1 MSAEEAKQF
10 RPSRFTIRVKL
21 LLIVSA
27 VIVLGLS
34 SIIYLATVQY
44 RETSETGIQEY
55 NLSLARIIGLAVE
68 AELKKLTQASRNL
81 ATILRQSEI
90 GPGDKQRYLSEYF
103 QDNPYY
109 ISFALA
115 RRRRGAPDI
124 ERQHFN
130 EEYLNKHHLRKSD
143 IEKLN
148 RVFGGD
154 YSSSFKGMTVVKNV
168 SPGFGRPALGIS
180 LPAARNSGDGII
192 IVYVE
197 STRLLRAFRSSG
209 MGDVFQL
216 MMVDDTGT
224 VIAHSD
230 ENEALARSN
239 RLDVPIVRKMIE
251 SNTDNR
257 SLRYTFQNVD
267 YLGSFQTLDFARL
280 GIISTVEASRAFE
293 AVFRIQERNIK
304 ITVIAIALAFL
315 VILLFSRTL
324 TEPIK
329 HLVSATR
336 QVEEGR
342 FELEIRPS
350 TRDEIGVLTNSFLSM
365 AHGLAESERIK
376 ETFGKF
382 VSPEIRDLVLREEL
396 KLGGENKN
404 CAVLFSDL
412 RNFTAFSESRPPEE
426 VVELLNLY
434 FSNMVECIQ
443 RRHGV
448 VDKFI
453 GDAIMAHWGAAFSLG
468 NDTENAIEAALM
480 MRRALIDLN
489 VHLQTKSIPPIRFGC
504 SINTGPVIAGR
515 IGSDRRQEYTVIGNT
530 VNLASR
536 IEPLN
541 KRFAT
546 DILISQYAYEQVRG
560 VYRLYRSPPVDIRGK
575 TQTEIV
581 YSVLGRNDD
590 PDTPRTLKE
599 LRRRIGMSSAAKG

>member
-1 MSAEEAKQF
+1 MSEELPNQF

-21 LLIVSA
+21 LLIVST
-27 VIVLGLS
+27 VIVLSLS

-44 RETSETGIQEY
+44 RETSETSIQEY

-68 AELKKLTQASRNL
+68 TELKNLTQNSRNL
-81 ATILRQSEI
+81 AAILRQ
-90 GPGDKQRYLSEYF
+90 PGISDGDRRRYINEYF
-103 QDNPYY
+103 QDNPDY

-115 RRRRGAPDI
+115 RRRGENPDI
-124 ERQHFN
+124 GQQHFN
-130 EEYLNKHHLRKSD
+130 GQYLKKHRLRKSD
-143 IEKLN
+143 VEKLN

-154 YSSSFKGMTVVKNV
+154 YSRSFQGMTVVKNV

-180 LPAARNSGDGII
+180 LSAARNSGDGII
-192 IVYVE
+192 IVYMD

-209 MGDVFQL
+209 VGEVFQL
-216 MMVDDTGT
+216 MMVDETGT

-239 RLDVPIVRKMIE
+239 RLDIPIVRKMKK
-251 SNTDNR
+251 SPTDNR
-257 SLRYTFQNVD
+257 SLRYSYKNVD
-267 YLGSFQTLDFARL
+267 YLGSFQTLDFAGL

-293 AVFRIQERNIK
+293 TVFLIQERNIK
-304 ITVIAIALAFL
+304 ITLIAIALALL

-324 TEPIK
+324 AEPIK
-329 HLVSATR
+329 RLVSATR
-336 QVEEGR
+336 QVEEGD
-342 FELEIRPS
+342 FEVAIRPS

-412 RNFTAFSESRPPEE
+412 RNFTTFSESRPPEE

-434 FSNMVECIQ
+434 FSNMVECIH

-480 MRRALIDLN
+480 MRQALIDLN
-489 VHLQTKSIPPIRFGC
+489 AHFREKKVAPIQFGC
-504 SINTGPVIAGR
+504 GINTGAVIAGQ
-515 IGSDRRQEYTVIGNT
+515 IGSDRRQEYTVIGDT

-536 IEPLN
+536 IESLN
-541 KRFAT
+541 KRFVT
-546 DILISQYAYEQVRG
+546 DILISQYACEQVRG
-560 VYRLYRSPPVDIRGK
+560 VYRLYRSPPISIKGK
-575 TQTEIV
+575 AQAEIV

-590 PDTPRTLKE
+590 PSTPRTLKE
-599 LRRRIGMSSAAKG
+599 LRRRIGMPPAEKG